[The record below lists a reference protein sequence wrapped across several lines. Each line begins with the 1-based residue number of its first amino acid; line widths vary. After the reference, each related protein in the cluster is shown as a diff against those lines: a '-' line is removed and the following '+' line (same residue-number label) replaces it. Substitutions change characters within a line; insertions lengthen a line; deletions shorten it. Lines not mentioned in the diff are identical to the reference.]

1 MSAAAPHEGT
11 PFCSAISAGNA
22 EPMAGT
28 APKDGGYFLVLS
40 YAGLWAPDAL
50 PGSTLPE
57 PVKAR
62 LAAAMGAIPR
72 TRVQLVKHAGEATRP
87 TLFVARA
94 EAGSERLVRF
104 ELASYEDLLAL
115 DLEAV
120 LAGRSV
126 GGGEVVSEPL
136 VLVCTHGKRDRCC
149 ALHGTKLYETLHGLA
164 GGSVWQSSHLAGH
177 RFAPIVVTLPEAYC
191 FGRITVDEA
200 PRFLEALRE
209 GRFHDLSRLR
219 GRAGLDEPLQAAE
232 VLFRQ
237 REGLDRIADV
247 RVLGGEAT
255 PEGMRATLA
264 TPAGERVVNVRKRPL
279 PGLRPVSCGDEPTP
293 AFAFELDA

>member
-1 MSAAAPHEGT
+1 MSSAAPNET
-11 PFCSAISAGNA
+11 SPFCSSVSAGLA

-28 APKDGGYFLVLS
+28 APKDGGRFLVLS

-50 PGSTLPE
+50 PGSSLPE

-62 LAAAMGAIPR
+62 LASAAAAVPR

-87 TLFVARA
+87 TLFVART

-104 ELASYEDLLAL
+104 ELDRHEALVDL
-115 DLEAV
+115 DLESV
-120 LAGRSV
+120 LEGRSD
-126 GGGEVVSEPL
+126 GGGAVVDEPL

-164 GGSVWQSSHLAGH
+164 GESVWQSSHLAGH
-177 RFAPIVVTLPEAYC
+177 RFAPIVVTLPDAYC
-191 FGRITVDEA
+191 FGRMTAEEG
-200 PRFLEALRE
+200 PRFLEALRQ

-247 RVLGGEAT
+247 RVLGGEPT
-255 PEGMRATLA
+255 PEGMRARLA
-264 TPAGERVVNVRKRPL
+264 TPAGERIVLVRKRAL
-279 PGLRPVSCGDEPTP
+279 EGRRPVSCGDEPSP
-293 AFAFELDA
+293 AFAFEL